1 MFPLVL
7 FAPIL
12 FARALFAHAL
22 FAHALF
28 AVLCSVRYSIAV
40 QHLEGRRARVP
51 SAMLRV
57 VALFVTALSAGVT
70 IVGQEPVR
78 FDAPLIV
85 SADPLPWEHSGY
97 QASIPGTQLVS
108 IRIRMSAQ
116 VPARTQ
122 ERLDELLFQVR
133 SGSGKMRV
141 VDHWPRTQTVSHVQ
155 GPIDVSSTNYQQQ
168 HLSLR
173 AIGGSPGVGT
183 AQGSLQR
190 DAVETLQRTYAEK
203 PKLATHL
210 SSGTLDRSSGVFWQL
225 RPSPEQSVEGDRDYW
240 LLCEV
245 PRNWKGDLLE
255 VTADAAASPGNAKPS
270 SRQLGSRRFMVAVYL
285 ANHID
290 AYQKATQFVEYERRL
305 RQAAVRYQ
313 QQISQRQAPTPL
325 HRLAQSLELSEPAIP
340 KQWLDYVLF
349 EPNVNYIDA
358 KTAEL
363 PVDVRVAILDYIDN
377 KQALLQ
383 LATVR

>member
-12 FARALFAHAL
+12 FAPIFCAIVFCAIVLFAIVL
-22 FAHALF
+22 FARLD
-28 AVLCSVRYSIAV
+28 VV
-40 QHLEGRRARVP
+40 QHLGGRRAIAP

-57 VALFVTALSAGVT
+57 MTFSILGLSAGA
-70 IVGQEPVR
+70 IAVGQEPVR

-133 SGSGKMRV
+133 SGSGQMRV

-168 HLSLR
+168 HFSLR

-210 SSGTLDRSSGVFWQL
+210 SSGTLDRGSGVFWQL
-225 RPSPEQSVEGDRDYW
+225 RPSPEQSIEGDRDYW

-245 PRNWKGDLLE
+245 PQNWKGDLLE

-270 SRQLGSRRFMVAVYL
+270 SRPLGSRRFMVAVYL
-285 ANHID
+285 ANHVE
-290 AYQKATQFVEYERRL
+290 AYQKATRFVEYERRL
-305 RQAAVRYQ
+305 RQSAVRYQ

-349 EPNVNYIDA
+349 EPDVNYIDD

-377 KQALLQ
+377 KQALLK